1 MSFANILPIN
11 RSFLFTALLLASLL
25 LLSACQAQ
33 ADPLSAATPPPATEM
48 EEEQPAPIQPEASP
62 TPQVEQLQE
71 ALLSIAHT
79 PEFGEI
85 LVGNDGMTLYVF
97 TIDGPNQSN
106 CDQTCI
112 ALWPPLLTQGNPT
125 LGANVDPQLVG
136 SAESADGSLMVTYNQ
151 MPLYFWV
158 HDNQPGDTTGQ
169 GVEGVWFVVSPQ
181 GDLIAEMGAETVQQQ
196 EQEPAGVTI
205 MVAESTR
212 FGEIL
217 VDGDGKTL
225 YAFSMDGHNL
235 SNCLADC
242 LNLWP
247 PLVLSG
253 EPVLGDG
260 VDADKIGSAELEDGR
275 LMLTYNGMPLY
286 YYAFDNAPG
295 DTNGQLVGDMWFVVS
310 PQGEVVRQEVQAQ
323 PSPTQPP
330 SPYEDP
336 DY

>member
-1 MSFANILPIN
+1 MSFANILPKY

-25 LLSACQAQ
+25 LLSACQAE

-48 EEEQPAPIQPEASP
+48 EEEQPAPVQPEASP

-71 ALLSIAHT
+71 AHLSIAHT

-158 HDNQPGDTTGQ
+158 HDSQPGDTTGQ
-169 GVEGVWFVVSPQ
+169 GVEGVWFVVSPE
-181 GDLIAEMGAETVQQQ
+181 GI
-196 EQEPAGVTI
+196 
-205 MVAESTR
+205 
-212 FGEIL
+212 
-217 VDGDGKTL
+217 
-225 YAFSMDGHNL
+225 
-235 SNCLADC
+235 
-242 LNLWP
+242 
-247 PLVLSG
+247 
-253 EPVLGDG
+253 
-260 VDADKIGSAELEDGR
+260 
-275 LMLTYNGMPLY
+275 
-286 YYAFDNAPG
+286 
-295 DTNGQLVGDMWFVVS
+295 
-310 PQGEVVRQEVQAQ
+310 
-323 PSPTQPP
+323 
-330 SPYEDP
+330 
-336 DY
+336 